1 VDGEAVPSTFGT
13 GSEDYF
19 NYSWSRPDLFAHPYC
34 GQPLDSGPD
43 TAGFVS
49 NHRFQVLDAIPF
61 ESSLAATMELWS
73 HNRTPG
79 MSYARIAYHYARP
92 NAIDDHRAL
101 VPSDL
106 RIVPLPRRDPQAL
119 GAASNAR
126 FYYPDQLKLEALGG
140 RLETIPSMIATHL
153 QLALWHAEKGGQ
165 LKLKLP
171 VEKTGRVGIRLVALH
186 RPDGATLRA
195 ALDGKPL
202 TAGNSEQVRLHSA
215 HAARG

>member
-1 VDGEAVPSTFGT
+1 
-13 GSEDYF
+13 
-19 NYSWSRPDLFAHPYC
+19 
-34 GQPLDSGPD
+34 
-43 TAGFVS
+43 
-49 NHRFQVLDAIPF
+49 
-61 ESSLAATMELWS
+61 
-73 HNRTPG
+73 

-126 FYYPDQLKLEALGG
+126 FYYPDQLKPEALGG
-140 RLETIPSMIATHL
+140 RLETIPSPIATHL

-215 HAARG
+215 HAARVLNVHFKPVELQEGTRELILECIEPGVVGLDYLWVKPE